1 MHKLYKTFINTDGS
15 YFDMEVLFI
24 NNEEEY
30 QKLLNR
36 SLKTCEE
43 VSGVFYNVSYTKI
56 PLYLSKDYQKNI
68 VYHIANAN
76 RINTYKEFMECLN
89 TYYPEFKNLL
99 NSSIIIE
106 ELNLMYNLQVNTT
119 KLYPKMKR
127 IIEVKHE

>member
-43 VSGVFYNVSYTKI
+43 VSGVFYNVSYTKT
-56 PLYLSKDYQKNI
+56 PLYLSK
-68 VYHIANAN
+68 H
-76 RINTYKEFMECLN
+76 LN
-89 TYYPEFKNLL
+89 P
-99 NSSIIIE
+99 SI
-106 ELNLMYNLQVNTT
+106 
-119 KLYPKMKR
+119 R
-127 IIEVKHE
+127 